1 MGPKCGVWAR
11 HLECEWAMGMGGY
24 HMGPVGNA
32 VMGMGAVT
40 WALRQKCAVTWAPR
54 PECDGLRYG
63 NGGRGVGLTRVCT
76 KEC

>member
-11 HLECEWAMGMGGY
+11 RLECEWEMGMGGC
-24 HMGPVGNA
+24 HMGSMGNA
-32 VMGMGAVT
+32 VMGMG
-40 WALRQKCAVTWAPR
+40 AVTWAPR

-63 NGGRGVGLTRVCT
+63 NGGRDAGLTRVCT